1 VPAKIKHARVA
12 AAHEGIAEMIVAIE
26 YDNGG
31 VTEIYLDRHSAET
44 LLSNTE
50 SSSLD
55 DLVGAS
61 WEQVRDALS
70 TSFNRF

>member
-1 VPAKIKHARVA
+1 MAAKIKQARVA
-12 AAHEGIAEMIVAIE
+12 AAHEGIAEMVVTIE

-31 VTEIYLDRHSAET
+31 LTDVALDRCAVEALLTSADA
-44 LLSNTE
+44 
-50 SSSLD
+50 SSLD

-70 TSFNRF
+70 VSFNRF